1 MLVDHITSG
10 ICNLRIGDVILIREN
25 TTLLDYGH
33 LSMGSLYAMAS
44 KSRTWVLSHCHLHK
58 VFDHNQFFV
67 VEYWINSKIGFWG
80 S

>member
-10 ICNLRIGDVILIREN
+10 ICNLRIGDVILISEK

-44 KSRTWVLSHCHLHK
+44 KSRT
-58 VFDHNQFFV
+58 
-67 VEYWINSKIGFWG
+67 
-80 S
+80 